1 MMGILIG
8 EQVGG
13 TCMESQYGELAAY
26 FVRMPID
33 IFGVYQTILNKGTY
47 QGHKYQPTTKCG
59 LIITLKGEAD
69 FICDDTSYVMYPGKA
84 LIIGMNRQLEI
95 VVHTAEFEYFLV
107 HYLPVVSGS
116 EQLPLMKNVN
126 ELHIDMDA
134 DLLQMIEHLKRVS
147 TTICNIELLGKK
159 ALFYQLVNK
168 ALLTERYQQNSESHS
183 MIEQT
188 IDYIRKHYMES
199 ITLESLAK
207 QHRMKAKYFSYLF
220 HKYTGIGPINYLI
233 QYRMNLANEL
243 LMTASFSV
251 REIAR
256 SVGYSDAYYFS
267 RLFKKHNGMA
277 PRAVKQLGR
286 NNPS

>member
-1 MMGILIG
+1 
-8 EQVGG
+8 
-13 TCMESQYGELAAY
+13 MESQYDELAAY

-33 IFGVYQTILNKGTY
+33 IFGVYQTILKKGVY
-47 QGHKYQPTTKCG
+47 RGHKDQPTTKCG
-59 LIITLKGEAD
+59 LIIALKGEAD
-69 FICDDTSYVMYPGKA
+69 FICDDISYAMYPGKA
-84 LIIGMNRQLEI
+84 MLVGKDRQLEI

-107 HYLPVVSGS
+107 HYLPVVAAS
-116 EQLPLMKNVN
+116 EQMQLTKNVN
-126 ELHIDMDA
+126 ELQIDMDA
-134 DLLQMIEHLKRVS
+134 ALLQLIEHLRRFS
-147 TTICNIELLGKK
+147 NTIGNIELLGKK
-159 ALFYQLVNK
+159 TLFYQLLNK
-168 ALLTERYQQNSESHS
+168 ALLSERYRQNSESQS

-188 IDYIRKHYMES
+188 IEYIRKNYMES

-207 QHRMKAKYFSYLF
+207 QNGMKAKYFSYLF

-233 QYRMNLANEL
+233 QYRMNLAYEL

-267 RLFKKHNGMA
+267 RLFKKHNGMS
-277 PRAVKQLGR
+277 PTAVKQRGR